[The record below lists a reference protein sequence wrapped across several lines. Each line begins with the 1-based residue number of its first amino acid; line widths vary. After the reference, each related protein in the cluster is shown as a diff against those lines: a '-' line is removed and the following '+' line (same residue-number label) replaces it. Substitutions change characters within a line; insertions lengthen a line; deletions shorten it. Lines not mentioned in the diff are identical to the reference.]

1 MKRNLSKTDRIVRT
15 FIAVLLMVLFAET
28 EQSLTINW
36 LLLAGA
42 AIMLGTAALG
52 YCPLYQLLG
61 IATYPSKKPHEPIR
75 RVHS

>member
-15 FIAVLLMVLFAET
+15 LIAVLLLVLFSKT

-36 LLLAGA
+36 LLLGGA
-42 AIMLGTAALG
+42 TIMLGTAAFA

-61 IATYPSKKPHEPIR
+61 IATYHPKKHRQSTP
-75 RVHS
+75 RVYS